1 MDFFF
6 YLFFERLSRTGVHI
20 AKLTESLNQL
30 AASQAQELKA
40 LPSLFADLKISM
52 KETTTAYQNWMEAQK
67 MRQDSQ
73 KRLTDELIKVANRQL
88 ELTKV
93 LTSYQQDI
101 PSLESLKADTIKIES
116 DLAKSQTQTNSSKS
130 LMMTTQSAIEKQ
142 VTDLSQL
149 LQQLES

>member
-1 MDFFF
+1 
-6 YLFFERLSRTGVHI
+6 
-20 AKLTESLNQL
+20 
-30 AASQAQELKA
+30 
-40 LPSLFADLKISM
+40 
-52 KETTTAYQNWMEAQK
+52 MEAQK